1 MKKKFFITFIFC
13 LFFYTSLY
21 SIEVG
26 KWSFFIEDS
35 YCYIVSAPTKE
46 EGSYTRRG
54 DVYVLVYRINKS
66 PDQVVQITSGY
77 NYDEKKSVNVL
88 IDKTSFEFF
97 SKEDS
102 AWTKNKDKEV
112 IYAMQKGIKMVITGY
127 SSRGTLTT
135 DTYTLKGFTAA
146 LNKLSK
152 DC

>member
-26 KWSFFIEDS
+26 KWSFFVEDS

-46 EGSYTRRG
+46 EGDYTRRG
-54 DVYVLVYRINKS
+54 DVYVLVYRINKN

-88 IDKTSFEFF
+88 IDQTSFEFF

-102 AWTKNKDKEV
+102 AWTKNKDEEV
-112 IYAMQKGIKMVITGY
+112 VYAMQKGMKMVITGY

>member
-1 MKKKFFITFIFC
+1 MKKYFFITFVFG
-13 LFFYTSLY
+13 LFFYTNLY

-26 KWSFFIEDS
+26 KWSFFVEDT
-35 YCYIVSAPTKE
+35 YCYIVSAPMKE
-46 EGSYTRRG
+46 EGDYTKRG

-66 PDQVVQITSGY
+66 PDQVVEISSGY
-77 NYDEKKSVNVL
+77 NYDESKQVNVL
-88 IDKTSFEFF
+88 IDQTLFEFF
-97 SKEDS
+97 SKEDG

-112 IYAMQKGIKMVITGY
+112 IYAMQKGMKMIITGY

-135 DTYTLKGFTAA
+135 DTYTLKGFTVA

>member
-26 KWSFFIEDS
+26 KWSFFIDDS

>member
-46 EGSYTRRG
+46 EGNYSRRG